1 MKGSRMT
8 VDRSTSCVWMAA
20 PASDNSPESMGSL
33 IRDYNL
39 NALRLKWPKCSFEA
53 LRLKMLFSACTNQLD
68 IAS

>member
-1 MKGSRMT
+1 
-8 VDRSTSCVWMAA
+8 MAA